1 MENIQIENIDIPI
14 KSDNINLKGSIYYTS
29 KTPSKAPWIVN
40 LAGMMDHRESYFVK
54 FYSEKFANA
63 GYYVLAFDYRG
74 HGETA
79 DQTGK
84 NVLKMIDKIFSDLD
98 VVLTWII
105 ENQSDRLLDQK
116 IALFGRSWGGAII
129 LTRGFMDERAKL
141 LIALCTRFD
150 YRTVGNI
157 KFPVEIV
164 KRVSPKYIL
173 KKEPINDNRI
183 LIAHCRDDPRIP
195 FENLIQIKDQLELSE
210 ENVIV
215 YDTGGHSFKEHRDDL
230 FEKVIEFIKKN
241 MK

>member
-29 KTPSKAPWIVN
+29 NTPSKAPWIVN

-54 FYSEKFANA
+54 LYSEKFANA
-63 GYYVLAFDYRG
+63 GYYVLSYDYRG

-79 DQTGK
+79 EQTGK
-84 NVLKMIDKIFSDLD
+84 NVLKMIDQIFSDLNI
-98 VVLTWII
+98 VLTWII
-105 ENQSDRLLDQK
+105 ENQSNRLLDQK

-129 LTRGFMDERAKL
+129 LTRGFIDERAKI

-150 YRTVGNI
+150 YRSVGSI
-157 KFPVEIV
+157 KFPEEIV
-164 KRVSPKYIL
+164 KRVSPKYFL
-173 KKEPINDNRI
+173 KKEPLNDKRI
-183 LIAHCRDDPRIP
+183 LISHCRDDPRIP

-215 YDTGGHSFKEHRDDL
+215 YDTGGHSFKDHRDDL
-230 FEKVIEFIKKN
+230 FKKVIEFIMKN